1 MDVQDDHEEPPT
13 PEEEVTVHP
22 RDIWYIKRKSNGQ
35 IEGEIT
41 FNETA
46 GLEIKPSQL
55 NAPSLP
61 QDDQR
66 SDFWARSVTPRQ
78 ISIQAQVR
86 KGDDQPLS
94 DFEIQYE
101 VKGVQTG
108 FHLITSLEFGTAIF
122 AKQEGLLIFCKWIDI
137 YYNCGGPK
145 AKYCELTYFI
155 EVRGDELIPNWKLFQ
170 LGRTD
175 IETCGLQYLDCFR
188 HHYRESAQKIYRI
201 SQVSIPTIE
210 NAQGHVNRIILL
222 DRIQL

>member
-41 FNETA
+41 FNETS

-66 SDFWARSVTPRQ
+66 DFWARSVTPRQ

-94 DFEIQYE
+94 DFEYQYE

-122 AKQEGLLIFCKWIDI
+122 AKQEGLLIFCKWTDI

-155 EVRGDELIPNWKLFQ
+155 EVKGDELIPNWKLFQ